1 MININ
6 LYTNKNTYYSSPTF
20 KGQRLFSLNLRNNLK
35 PDEFV
40 PAFFTRLD
48 SEEDLILLKSIQNLW
63 NKTTYWKKI
72 DIDFQETFLK
82 RNYKNPDRF
91 FMIECPQFK
100 NFHEQVHAL
109 AKTNNT
115 NNELYISYLQ
125 SASEIPELEKF
136 RGAGLGIIRGLCKL
150 AQQESYP
157 QIGLVSSKNAKGFYN
172 KIGFIQEQPKNNDY
186 INYNYA
192 QDKSF
197 FSYNIFSPQEIRDNC
212 FYGFHLSSKD
222 YDLFLENTKL
232 DYGDIIPVKE

>member
-6 LYTNKNTYYSSPTF
+6 SYTNKNNCYSSPNI
-20 KGQRLFSLNLRNNLK
+20 KGQRLFSLNLRNNLN

-48 SEEDLILLKSIQNLW
+48 SEEDLTLLKSIQNLW
-63 NKTTYWKKI
+63 IKTTYWKKI
-72 DIDFQETFLK
+72 YIDFQEMFLK
-82 RNYKNPDRF
+82 RNDKNPDRF

-100 NFHEQVHAL
+100 NFNDQVRAL

-115 NNELYISYLQ
+115 NNELYLSYLQ

-136 RGAGLGIIRGLCKL
+136 NGAGLGIMRGLCKL
-150 AQQESYP
+150 AQQELSP
-157 QIGLVSSKNAKGFYN
+157 QIGLVSPKNAKGFYN
-172 KIGFIQEQPKNNDY
+172 KIGLAQEQPKNNNY

-197 FSYNIFSPQEIRDNC
+197 FSYNAFSPQEIKDNC
-212 FYGFHLSSKD
+212 FYGFHLSSND
-222 YDLFLENTKL
+222 YDSFLEKTKL
-232 DYGDIIPVKE
+232 EYGDIIPVKE